1 MATEALKPGSIAKP
15 NITRKRGLFAAAAL
29 LGAALWLLAVY
40 LLSQSVQN
48 SARFTDLLP
57 WVLAINVAGLAVLLV
72 LIAGRLLQLV
82 RAWRQR
88 VTGSRLEARMVWMS
102 GTLAVVPI
110 LIVFYFSVQF
120 INRGID
126 SWFTGQIGEGLNN
139 ALSLSRAALDLR
151 SREYLLRSRATAAAG
166 NFHECAPRHAELR
179 LCGGPLR

>member
-1 MATEALKPGSIAKP
+1 MASEALNTEHATKP
-15 NITRKRGLFAAAAL
+15 NLAARRSLFAAAAL

-48 SARFTDLLP
+48 STRFTNLLP
-57 WVLAINVAGLAVLLV
+57 WVLIINVAGLAVLLV
-72 LIAGRLLQLV
+72 LVAGRLLQLV

-102 GTLAVVPI
+102 GALAIVPI

-126 SWFTGQIGEGLNN
+126 SWFSGEIGEGLQN
-139 ALSLSRAALDLR
+139 ALK
-151 SREYLLRSRATAAAG
+151 
-166 NFHECAPRHAELR
+166 
-179 LCGGPLR
+179 